1 MKNKF
6 AYIKTIVYFFYAN
19 IILNM
24 LNLTFL
30 FETCGNTQKYNPYTY
45 VKINVVLTLNSR
57 GLWYQ
62 FGVRPACTFVLSD
75 QALYWWLLRFIF

>member
-6 AYIKTIVYFFYAN
+6 AYIKTMVLLFYAN

-30 FETCGNTQKYNPYTY
+30 FETCGKTE
-45 VKINVVLTLNSR
+45 I
-57 GLWYQ
+57 Q
-62 FGVRPACTFVLSD
+62 FIQLCEDEFCFYSKK
-75 QALYWWLLRFIF
+75 